1 MLKMVETFSGIGAQA
16 KALKNAKID
25 HEILNTADWD
35 INAILAYDYIHNGD
49 YVEPNK
55 YSKMNKEELLK
66 ILSKYT
72 LSFDGKKPAKEGQ
85 LERQNIEFLRRL
97 CFSIDRSHN
106 LISVTDIKG
115 EDLPNDMNIL
125 TYSFPCQDL
134 SLAGCWHGNN
144 GGIDRNANNRSSMLW
159 QIERM
164 LLERKNQNLPM
175 PRFLLMENVRNI
187 MSKKH
192 EANFEMWKKSLR
204 EMGYVNYVFSLNA
217 IYFGIPQKRIR
228 AYMVSVYVGN
238 NEKLKKK
245 VNEYFEK
252 NNLEKVTDPK
262 QLNRKDLHI
271 KDILRLDYTNP
282 VYKKEA
288 EESQPKDTSS
298 RRDIYRD
305 NEKLFTSGKYAKI
318 APTLTTKQDRHPNSG
333 VIDFYN
339 EKNGMSNFRY
349 ITPREG
355 FMFMGFDESDYE
367 ALLKNNFLVSARG
380 NVFTRDKMNKMAG
393 NSIVVNVLEEIFKQI
408 DYIDKKIFN

>member
-72 LSFDGKKPAKEGQ
+72 LSFDGKKTAKKGQ

-192 EANFEMWKKSLR
+192 KANFDEWRQSLKN
-204 EMGYVNYVFSLNA
+204 MGYENYVFELNA
-217 IYFGIPQKRIR
+217 INFGIPQKRIR

-238 NEKLKKK
+238 NEKLKNK
-245 VNEYFEK
+245 VDKYFEK
-252 NNLEKVTDPK
+252 NN
-262 QLNRKDLHI
+262 
-271 KDILRLDYTNP
+271 
-282 VYKKEA
+282 
-288 EESQPKDTSS
+288 
-298 RRDIYRD
+298 
-305 NEKLFTSGKYAKI
+305 F
-318 APTLTTKQDRHPNSG
+318 
-333 VIDFYN
+333 
-339 EKNGMSNFRY
+339 
-349 ITPREG
+349 
-355 FMFMGFDESDYE
+355 
-367 ALLKNNFLVSARG
+367 
-380 NVFTRDKMNKMAG
+380 MNK
-393 NSIVVNVLEEIFKQI
+393 IP
-408 DYIDKKIFN
+408 